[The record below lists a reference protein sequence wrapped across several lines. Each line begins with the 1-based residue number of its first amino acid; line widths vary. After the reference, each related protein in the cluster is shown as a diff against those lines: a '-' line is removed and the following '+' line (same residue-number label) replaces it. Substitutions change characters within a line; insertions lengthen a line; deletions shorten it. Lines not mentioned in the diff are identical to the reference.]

1 MGLAMAAAFT
11 LPASARSWRIAN
23 FQASVD
29 VHPDGST
36 FVIERITAVFN
47 GQYNGI
53 YRTIPIEYPGPH
65 GSNFTLFLNV
75 VAVRDADS
83 GHALRYESHRR
94 GDYRQL
100 KIYVPGA
107 VDTDKTIEIDY
118 EVKNATRFFPDHD
131 EFYWNVTGN
140 DWPVPVDHASALL
153 IFPPNAAGQ
162 IRAQGFSGIYGSRQQ
177 EVISEVRDSAASF
190 ETSNPLSMRAGLTV
204 DVFIPKGVLQEPGQ
218 FTQIV
223 WFVQSNPVV
232 LLPLAVLLVMFGLWY
247 TVGRDPDPG
256 MSVAP
261 MYEPPRDMTPA
272 ECGTLVDDA
281 VKPRD
286 ITCTLVDLA
295 VKGYVR
301 IEEVQQHHLL
311 FSGRDYT
318 FHLLKPRSEWKQLA
332 THEQVMLETLF
343 AGPVDLAQGLMNRV
357 SAAEIALAAQR
368 QTGAPVPAGQ
378 VPTAG
383 ASPADDREKPAESTT
398 LSALKNHFYTA
409 LPIIKED
416 VLSELKQKGMYTV
429 DPESAH
435 GYLVGTVVAL
445 VVVLLLLSRFANL
458 PLLQSGGWS
467 VLAVIISGVIVYLFG
482 RQMTA
487 RSLKGARTYVQIL
500 GFEEFMNRVDKHRLK
515 QMPPDTFEKY
525 LPYAMALGVEHRWAQ
540 AFAGIVQ
547 NPPNWYVGPTP
558 IDYGFNPI
566 LFTNNMN
573 YMSAQAHDTFVSA
586 PRSSS
591 TGSGWTGSGFPS
603 GGGFSGGGFGGGGG
617 GAF

>member
-1 MGLAMAAAFT
+1 MLRRARPALWAPKLVLGVATLLTLT
-11 LPASARSWRIAN
+11 LPACARSWRIAN
-23 FQASVD
+23 FQATID
-29 VHPDGST
+29 VHQDGSA
-36 FVIERITAVFN
+36 FVTERITAVFT
-47 GQYNGI
+47 GSYQGI

-65 GSNFTLFLNV
+65 GANYTLFV
-75 VAVRDADS
+75 DVIGVKDADS
-83 GHALRYESHRR
+83 GQALRYELHRQ
-94 GDYRQL
+94 GHYRQI

-107 VDTDKTIEIDY
+107 MNTDKTVEINY
-118 EVKNATRFFPDHD
+118 QVKNATRFFPDHD

-140 DWPVPVDHASALL
+140 DWPVPIDHASALL
-153 IFPPNAAGQ
+153 MFPQDAVGQ
-162 IRAQGFSGIYGSRQQ
+162 IRAQGFTGIYGSRQQ
-177 EVISEVRDSAASF
+177 EVSSEVRDAAASF
-190 ETSNPLSMRAGLTV
+190 ETTNPLPMRAGVTA
-204 DVFIPKGVLQEPGQ
+204 DVFIPKGILREPGQ
-218 FTQIV
+218 LTQIA

-232 LLPLAVLLVMFGLWY
+232 LLPVIVFAVMFGLWY

-261 MYEPPRDMTPA
+261 MYEPPKDMTPA

-295 VKGYVR
+295 VKGYIK
-301 IEEVQQHHLL
+301 IEEVQEPHFL
-311 FSGRDYT
+311 FSGRDYI
-318 FHLLKPRSEWKQLA
+318 FHLLKPRSEWTQLA
-332 THEQVMLETLF
+332 AHEKVMLENLYSGGGET
-343 AGPVDLAQGLMNRV
+343 
-357 SAAEIALAAQR
+357 
-368 QTGAPVPAGQ
+368 
-378 VPTAG
+378 
-383 ASPADDREKPAESTT
+383 TT

-409 LPIIKED
+409 LPTLKDD
-416 VLSELKQKGMYTV
+416 VIYELKQKGMYTV

-435 GYLVGTVVAL
+435 AYLIGTVVAL
-445 VVVLLLLSRFANL
+445 VVALLLLNHFGHF
-458 PLLQSGGWS
+458 PLLQSGAWS
-467 VLAVIISGVIVYLFG
+467 VAAVIVSGLIVYLFG

-500 GFEEFMNRVDKHRLK
+500 GFEEFMNRVDKDRLK

-540 AFAGIVQ
+540 AFAGIIQ
-547 NPPNWYVGPTP
+547 NPPSWYSGPTP
-558 IDYGFNPI
+558 VGYAFNPI

-573 YMSAQAHDTFVSA
+573 YMSSQAHDVFVSA

-591 TGSGWTGSGFPS
+591 SGSGWTGGGFSS